1 MLNPPPRRA
10 DPIPLAS
17 WRSLAH
23 PGRENTDRSA
33 RMIRLEI
40 ESWTLVMAAACG
52 YAWLAHR
59 VAGRRSG
66 SRPLPLFASQ
76 RASAWT
82 LLACAVWLAGAAAAE
97 RVPGGMAHTVALH
110 LAWLASIAV
119 VPLLVFAL
127 RRPAAPVGTGP
138 RLLSGCLLLL
148 PGIAA
153 GAPLLLAAPLAP
165 SAVMGLQA
173 GYTVL
178 CLVVALAL
186 AQRRYAQVWRGRLL
200 ELSALGVIL
209 CAPPAAALLGVALAD
224 ASIWNAAQLGLVL
237 ALPLLAWLL
246 EANHAGIGSKA
257 VRLANALGSSVILV
271 DEEERVIDA
280 SASALALLGAG
291 PVRTGTPLA
300 ALGSQLSRALSS
312 PHGEEPFSVRTAS
325 GERCEIEPRIRSIG
339 LGRGR
344 PEIRALSLREISQK
358 RDLAQRIRRMA
369 YFDDLTG
376 IPNRRSFLRDLSA
389 SLQTALA
396 CGTRA
401 ALLYLDLDGFKEIND
416 SLGHEAGDEI
426 LRVMSQRLRQN
437 VRTFQEA
444 QEGKRRMPTRL
455 ARLGGDEFALL
466 LEEIGSLE
474 EVEDVAQHFL
484 KVAVDPLWV
493 SNQEVSLSLSAG
505 IAVYPFDADGVESLL
520 RKADSA
526 LYHAKQL
533 GRNRYAFFE
542 SSFEVQNRRKLELK
556 QSLAHALG
564 SGEFELHYQPKVD
577 LETEKVIGAEALLRW
592 THPKLGA
599 VGPSEFIPIAEMA
612 NLIKPIGAWVVET
625 ACKQI
630 AAWREQGL
638 DLLPISVNVS
648 SYQITDGLSGY
659 IARVLRDTN
668 VEPALLEI
676 ELTESAVLANS
687 DVVYRCLAELRAMGI
702 RIAIDDFGTGYSA
715 LSYLSRIQI
724 DTLKIDR
731 SLARG
736 IADDP
741 RSADICRAVIS
752 MAHSLGLRVV
762 AEGLDAEE
770 QVIAHRKLGCDEAQG
785 FYFGAGV
792 SADAFARCLRGDAPA
807 SQPAGEEAEA
817 PAALQVEAVRAEAP
831 EARLETDA
839 PLTAEAEAPAPDPL
853 AEELES
859 KGALTQYAMML
870 DDVEGTLGS
879 VALEL
884 TRLGVLVLYTP
895 FSDEAALLAR
905 QERGNIRLIVI
916 SPWTDLEL
924 VRELAAQLAPDLEG
938 VPPPIVVTGPKP
950 DEDRRARLR
959 DLGVAWALWSP
970 ADLEEVR
977 FIVTTAMVLPSEQ
990 WRRKE
995 QRVPANLP
1003 VAINGPGGPKLGR
1016 LLSLSAGGAFV
1027 ATDHLP
1033 DPGTRLRL
1041 GFYLDGDDVELDAEV
1056 VHVTPR
1062 PAAWT
1067 ASFPRGIGIAFA
1079 DLTPETADE
1088 IREWVKRQLEHYAV

>member
-1 MLNPPPRRA
+1 
-10 DPIPLAS
+10 
-17 WRSLAH
+17 
-23 PGRENTDRSA
+23 
-33 RMIRLEI
+33 MIRLEI
-40 ESWTLVMAAACG
+40 ESWTTVLAAACG
-52 YAWLAHR
+52 YAWLAYR
-59 VAGRRSG
+59 VASGRSG
-66 SRPLPLFASQ
+66 ARPRPLFAGH

-82 LLACAVWLAGAAAAE
+82 LLACAAWLAGAAAAE
-97 RVPGGMAHTVALH
+97 RLPEGVTHAAL
-110 LAWLASIAV
+110 LRFAWLASIAV
-119 VPLLVFAL
+119 TPLLVVAM
-127 RRPAAPVGTGP
+127 RRPDTPVRYGP
-138 RLLSGCLLLL
+138 RVLAGCLLLL
-148 PGIAA
+148 PGIGA
-153 GAPLLLAAPLAP
+153 GAPLLLDLPLEPGTSMALQV
-165 SAVMGLQA
+165 SYTGLCMA
-173 GYTVL
+173 
-178 CLVVALAL
+178 VALGL
-186 AQRRYAQVWRGRLL
+186 AGRRYARVWRGRLL
-200 ELSALGVIL
+200 ELTVLAAIL
-209 CAPPAAALLGVALAD
+209 CAPPCAALLCVVLAG
-224 ASIWNAAQLGLVL
+224 ASPWNAAGLGLVV
-237 ALPLLAWLL
+237 ALPLLGWLL
-246 EANHAGIGSKA
+246 EANGAGIGSGA
-257 VRLANALGSSVILV
+257 VRLVNALGSSVILV
-271 DEEERVIDA
+271 DEEERVVDA
-280 SASALALLGAG
+280 SSLALDLLGAG
-291 PVRTGTPLA
+291 PVATGTPLA

-312 PHGEEPFSVRTAS
+312 PHGEEPFSVRSAS
-325 GERCEIEPRIRSIG
+325 GERREVELRIRSIA

-344 PEIRALSLREISQK
+344 PELRALSLREISQK

-396 CGTRA
+396 CGTRT

-426 LRVMSQRLRQN
+426 LRVLSQRLRQN
-437 VRTFQEA
+437 VRTFQDSQDA
-444 QEGKRRMPTRL
+444 KRRMPTRL
-455 ARLGGDEFALL
+455 ARLGGDEFAIL

-474 EVEDVAQHFL
+474 EVETVAQHFL

-505 IAVYPFDADGVESLL
+505 IAVYPFDADGVEALL

-542 SSFEVQNRRKLELK
+542 SSFEVQNRRKVELK

-564 SGEFELHYQPKVD
+564 NGEFELHYQPKVD
-577 LETEKVIGAEALLRW
+577 LETQKVIGAEALLRW

-599 VGPSEFIPIAEMA
+599 VGPTEFIPIAEMA

-648 SYQITDGLSGY
+648 SYQINDELSGY
-659 IARVLRDTN
+659 VARVLRETN
-668 VEPALLEI
+668 VEPRLLEI

-770 QVIAHRKLGCDEAQG
+770 QVVAHRKLGCDEAQG

-792 SADAFARCLRGDAPA
+792 SADAFARCLRGD
-807 SQPAGEEAEA
+807 EAATLPLNES
-817 PAALQVEAVRAEAP
+817 AEAP
-831 EARLETDA
+831 EALPIDPEAAAPQGALDTETTLPA
-839 PLTAEAEAPAPDPL
+839 TREAPAQAVQGD
-853 AEELES
+853 ALES

-870 DDVEGTLGS
+870 DDGEGTLGP

-884 TRLGVLVLYTP
+884 TRLGVLILYTP

-916 SPWTDLEL
+916 SPWTDLDL
-924 VRELAAQLAPDLEG
+924 VRELAMQLAPDLEG

-950 DEDRRARLR
+950 DEARRARLR
-959 DLGVAWALWSP
+959 ELGVAWALWAP
-970 ADLEEVR
+970 ADLEDVR

-1016 LLSLSAGGAFV
+1016 LLSLSGGGAFV

-1033 DPGTRLRL
+1033 EPGTRLRL

-1067 ASFPRGIGIAFA
+1067 ASFPRGIGIAFS

-1088 IREWVKRQLEHYAV
+1088 IREWVKRQLDHYAV

>member
-1 MLNPPPRRA
+1 M
-10 DPIPLAS
+10 
-17 WRSLAH
+17 
-23 PGRENTDRSA
+23 
-33 RMIRLEI
+33 
-40 ESWTLVMAAACG
+40 
-52 YAWLAHR
+52 
-59 VAGRRSG
+59 
-66 SRPLPLFASQ
+66 
-76 RASAWT
+76 
-82 LLACAVWLAGAAAAE
+82 
-97 RVPGGMAHTVALH
+97 
-110 LAWLASIAV
+110 
-119 VPLLVFAL
+119 
-127 RRPAAPVGTGP
+127 
-138 RLLSGCLLLL
+138 GC
-148 PGIAA
+148 
-153 GAPLLLAAPLAP
+153 
-165 SAVMGLQA
+165 
-173 GYTVL
+173 
-178 CLVVALAL
+178 ALAR
-186 AQRRYAQVWRGRLL
+186 AQRRYARVWRGRLL
-200 ELSALGVIL
+200 ERGAFAAFL
-209 CAPPAAALLGVALAD
+209 CAPAAASLIGVAV
-224 ASIWNAAQLGLVL
+224 ASISLWSGAQVGLVA
-237 ALPLLAWLL
+237 ALPLLGWLL
-246 EANHAGIGSKA
+246 EAQDAGIGSGS
-257 VRLANALGSSVILV
+257 VRLANALGSSVLLV

-280 SASALALLGAG
+280 GASALALLGVS
-291 PVRTGTPLA
+291 PVATGTPLA
-300 ALGSQLSRALSS
+300 ALGSQLSRALAS
-312 PHGEEPFSVRTAS
+312 PHGEEPFSVRVGS
-325 GERCEIEPRIRSIG
+325 GERREVEPRIRSIA

-416 SLGHEAGDEI
+416 SLGHESGDEI

-444 QEGKRRMPTRL
+444 QDGKRRMPTRL

-466 LEEIGSLE
+466 LEDIGSLE
-474 EVEDVAQHFL
+474 EVEAVAQHFL

-493 SNQEVSLSLSAG
+493 SNQEVSLSISAG

-542 SSFEVQNRRKLELK
+542 SSFEVQNRRKVELK

-564 SGEFELHYQPKVD
+564 NGEFELHYQPKVD
-577 LETEKVIGAEALLRW
+577 LETRQVIGAEALLRW

-599 VGPSEFIPIAEMA
+599 VGPTEFIPIAEMA

-625 ACKQI
+625 ACRQI
-630 AAWREQGL
+630 ASWRDQGL

-648 SYQITDGLSGY
+648 SYQITDELSGF
-659 IARVLRDTN
+659 IARVLRETN
-668 VEPALLEI
+668 VEPRLLEV

-715 LSYLSRIQI
+715 LGYLSRIKI

-770 QVIAHRKLGCDEAQG
+770 QVVAHHKLGCDEAQG
-785 FYFGAGV
+785 FFFGAGV
-792 SADAFARCLRGDAPA
+792 SAETFARTLRGDPI
-807 SQPAGEEAEA
+807 QEPQEEIAESA
-817 PAALQVEAVRAEAP
+817 EDLPLEPEQAAAQEPLEA
-831 EARLETDA
+831 DA
-839 PLTAEAEAPAPDPL
+839 PPGLQEAAPAPDAHGDAL
-853 AEELES
+853 DS

-870 DDVEGTLGS
+870 DDGEGTLGN

-884 TRLGVLVLYTP
+884 TRLGVLILYTP

-916 SPWTDLEL
+916 SPWTDLDL
-924 VRELAAQLAPDLEG
+924 VRDLAQQLAPDLEG

-950 DEDRRARLR
+950 DEQRLAQLR
-959 DLGVAWALWSP
+959 ELGVAWALWAP
-970 ADLEEVR
+970 ADLEDVR

-1016 LLSLSAGGAFV
+1016 LLSLSGGGAFV
-1027 ATDHLP
+1027 ATNHLP

-1088 IREWVKRQLEHYAV
+1088 IREWVKRQLDHYAV